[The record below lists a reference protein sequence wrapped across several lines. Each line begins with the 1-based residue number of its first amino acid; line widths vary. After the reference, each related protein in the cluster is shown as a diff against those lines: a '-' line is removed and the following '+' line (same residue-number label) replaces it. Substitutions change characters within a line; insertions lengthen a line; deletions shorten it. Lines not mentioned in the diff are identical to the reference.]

1 MDKTYT
7 LNTISEVAS
16 ILIAN
21 ATSGIFLFYGEMGV
35 GKTTLIKEI
44 ALQLGVTEAITS
56 PTFSIVNEY
65 LGNKKTIYHFDFY
78 RIVDETEALDI
89 GIEDYFNREAW
100 IFIEWPDKIK
110 KYLPKN
116 ANSINLTTNSDGSR
130 KIKIAPMN

>member
-7 LNTISEVAS
+7 LNKISEVAS

-65 LGNKKTIYHFDFY
+65 RGNKKTIYHFDFY